1 MVAYDDNSVDVID
14 LTSNSHIGTNTRN
27 NYYHIL
33 KKIMTFL
40 FTNSP
45 VCFVFRLK
53 KYISPS
59 IYKTS
64 EDSYGNKF
72 KIYVKIVW
80 IILP

>member
-33 KKIMTFL
+33 KNIMTFL

-45 VCFVFRLK
+45 GFFVFRLK
-53 KYISPS
+53 KYIYHLQYIKPQR
-59 IYKTS
+59 
-64 EDSYGNKF
+64 
-72 KIYVKIVW
+72 IVME
-80 IILP
+80 INLKYM